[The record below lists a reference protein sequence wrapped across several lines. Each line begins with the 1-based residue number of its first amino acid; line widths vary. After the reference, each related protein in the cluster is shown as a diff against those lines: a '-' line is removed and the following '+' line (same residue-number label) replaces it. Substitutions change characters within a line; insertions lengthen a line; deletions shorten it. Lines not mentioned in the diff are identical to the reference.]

1 MKITTGEIATIVEGT
16 VEGDPDVMIHG
27 PSPIEEGKPGTVSF
41 LSNPKYEQF
50 LYSSNASAVLVH
62 EDFSPL
68 MKINPSLIRV
78 KDVGQSITKLF
89 EHFSTRKE
97 VAHHISN
104 DAYIDE
110 EAIIS
115 SNISVG
121 MFSVISKGAEIGTGS
136 VIHTQVFVG
145 ENVKIGKNVI
155 LYPGVKIYNDCII
168 GDNCIFHSNVVIGS
182 DGFGF
187 SKDEAGNYE
196 KIPHL
201 GKVIIES
208 DVEIGSNSTV
218 DRGTIG
224 DTIIKKGVKL
234 DNLVQ
239 IAHNAELGENTVMA
253 AQSGVAGSSK
263 VGKNCIIGGQV
274 GIIGHL
280 KVADGTMIQGQSG
293 VTRSVKKENSKLYG
307 TPAISYHN
315 YLKSYSHFKN
325 LPDLAKK
332 MNELQKEIDSLK
344 ENISKQN
351 PKK

>member
-50 LYSSNASAVLVH
+50 LYSTNASAVLVH
-62 EDFSPL
+62 EDFSPA

-78 KDVGQSITKLF
+78 KDVGISIAKLF
-89 EHFSTRKE
+89 DHFSTKKE
-97 VAHHISN
+97 VAHFISK
-104 DAYIDE
+104 DSFIDE

-115 SNISVG
+115 PNISVG
-121 MFSVISKGAEIGTGS
+121 MYSVISKGASIGSGT
-136 VIHTQVFVG
+136 VIHSQVFIG
-145 ENVKIGKNVI
+145 EDVQIGKNVI
-155 LYPGVKIYNDCII
+155 LYPGVKIYHGCII
-168 GDNCIFHSNVVIGS
+168 GDNCIFHSNVVVGS

-187 SKDEAGNYE
+187 NRDQSGKYE

-239 IAHNAELGENTVMA
+239 IAHNAEVGENTVMA

-293 VTRSVKKENSKLYG
+293 VTRTIKKENSKLYG
-307 TPAISYHN
+307 TPAIEYQK
-315 YLKSYSHFKN
+315 YLKSYAHFKS
-325 LPDLAKK
+325 LPDITKQVK
-332 MNELQKEIDSLK
+332 ELQKEIEQLK
-344 ENISKQN
+344 KNINHQTPEK
-351 PKK
+351 